1 MCAEP
6 TNKLLQQAAKDKIS
20 AQNCSAIRYYGLTG
34 AESFSH
40 QPQIGWRDLGSF
52 ADSTNR
58 EAVASQAERGCA
70 PRLRGLLCTRGG
82 ALRSGANSYAT
93 IS

>member
-6 TNKLLQQAAKDKIS
+6 TSKLLQQAAKDKIS
-20 AQNCSAIRYYGLTG
+20 DQNCSAIRYYGLT
-34 AESFSH
+34 FLH
-40 QPQIGWRDLGSF
+40 QAQIGLRDFGSF

-70 PRLRGLLCTRGG
+70 PRLRRLLCTRGG